1 MNTPYTYPPQPTQKT
16 VMKINYWRTF
26 FLLCVCLGI
35 VLLGVYGYR
44 VIAARSEKGTDIYR
58 AVFMQNGQV
67 YFGKI
72 TGEEHGYVTLEHVY
86 YVQTTNQSTVAG
98 VGATTGSEISL
109 VRLGSE
115 LHAPESKMYINK
127 DQIMFYQD
135 LRKDSQV
142 LQSIVSNEQK

>member
-1 MNTPYTYPPQPTQKT
+1 MNPHYTYPPQALKT
-16 VMKINYWRTF
+16 VTKISYWRV
-26 FLLCVCLGI
+26 FLLLSI
-35 VLLGVYGYR
+35 FLVLVVLGVYGYR
-44 VIAARSEKGTDIYR
+44 TYIAHPPVAADVYK

-72 TGEEHGYVTLEHVY
+72 SGEENGYVTLEKVY
-86 YVQTTNQSTVAG
+86 YVQTPNQNPTAG
-98 VGATTGSEISL
+98 VGATTGTEISL

-142 LQSIVSNEQK
+142 LQSILSNEQK